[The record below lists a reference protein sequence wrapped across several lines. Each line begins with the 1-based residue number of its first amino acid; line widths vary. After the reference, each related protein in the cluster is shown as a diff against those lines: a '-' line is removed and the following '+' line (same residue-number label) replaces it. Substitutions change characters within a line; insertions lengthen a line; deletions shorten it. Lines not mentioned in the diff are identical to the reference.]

1 MENLELLSQRV
12 IKCNN
17 CGKQL
22 LAGTEIEGVDG
33 PICHTCAT
41 QGENVDDLKSTNILD
56 EIIAKM
62 VDKKLE
68 KWDETFQ
75 QKLAIFEGQLTH
87 IINNLR
93 IIPNEL
99 QGVKEE
105 LKTLKPP
112 PPPMLPFLGLSE
124 KELLEAKAKIA
135 TKMYLQDFGSLKEVE
150 KGILFFG
157 EAKREQEWF
166 SNSSSYQNEGY
177 IFLLIKA
184 LRIYECK
191 GFLECSAATYET
203 RQNFKI
209 APGEEYIIF
218 PKALIIDRNGNI
230 TIGIDKGIG
239 SFKYAAIGSK
249 LSMP

>member
-1 MENLELLSQRV
+1 M
-12 IKCNN
+12 K
-17 CGKQL
+17 
-22 LAGTEIEGVDG
+22 
-33 PICHTCAT
+33 
-41 QGENVDDLKSTNILD
+41 NVEFMNEESKEMDDLKSTDILD
-56 EIIAKM
+56 EIIAKKL
-62 VDKKLE
+62 DKKLE
-68 KWDETFQ
+68 KWEEIFQ
-75 QKLAIFEGQLTH
+75 QKLAIFEGQLQH
-87 IINNLR
+87 IINNLKA
-93 IIPNEL
+93 IPNEI
-99 QGVKEE
+99 QYVKEE
-105 LKTLKPP
+105 VKTLKIPP
-112 PPPMLPFLGLSE
+112 PTTPTFLWLSE

-191 GFLECSAATYET
+191 GFLECSAATFET

-249 LSMP
+249 LSTP